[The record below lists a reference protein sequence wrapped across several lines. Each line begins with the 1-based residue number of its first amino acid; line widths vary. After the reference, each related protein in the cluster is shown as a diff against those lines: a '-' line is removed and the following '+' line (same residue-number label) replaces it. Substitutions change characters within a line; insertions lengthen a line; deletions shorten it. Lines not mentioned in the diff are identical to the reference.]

1 MINKKFR
8 LMPLFFPIFLELL
21 FMMLTGAVDTLML
34 SSEGDQAVG
43 AVGTANTYIGI
54 FLIMFSVISSGM
66 MAVMTQ
72 YIGAQKPGVARQ
84 ALRLG
89 LALNA
94 AAGAVISILLFVC
107 ADPIL
112 KAVGIA
118 QDLLEPARI
127 YLKTVGLFCICNAMA
142 PIYSC
147 YLRAF
152 GHTSATL
159 VGTVL
164 SNVVN
169 VALNALFLFV
179 MHWGVF
185 GVALATGISRLVH
198 LMWVWIASKRRIAP
212 AQDDVKLENREI
224 LRKII
229 RVGLPAAM
237 ETSLYN
243 LAITIVISLLNRM
256 DATGMQATARAYASQ
271 ICNFSYCAG
280 AALAQANAILVGWRI
295 GAQQLDECDRQTRKN
310 ALIGIVLGVG
320 TASVFAIFAKP
331 ILGLF
336 TSDPQ
341 MIRLVSILLVID
353 IFLEIG
359 RVSNLVFGFA
369 LKTSGDATY
378 PMIIA
383 VTFAFLFAAGGTWYF
398 GMHLGWLA
406 VGAYVAMAL
415 DECVRAVFMFL
426 RWSKGCWKEKNL
438 LMETE

>member
-1 MINKKFR
+1 MPNKKYR
-8 LMPLFFPIFLELL
+8 LLPLFFPIFLELL

-43 AVGTANTYIGI
+43 AVGTANNYIGI

-72 YIGAQKPGVARQ
+72 YIGAKRPGVAQQ

-89 LALNA
+89 LLLNL
-94 AAGAVISILLFVC
+94 AAGAVISIVLFAC
-107 ADPIL
+107 AGVIL
-112 KAVGIA
+112 EAVGIA
-118 QDLLEPARI
+118 QELLEPAHI
-127 YLKTVGLFCICNAMA
+127 YLQTVGLFCVCNAEA

-164 SNVVN
+164 ANVVN
-169 VALNALFLFV
+169 VVLNALFLFV
-179 MHWGVF
+179 MGWGVF
-185 GVALATGISRLVH
+185 GVALATGISRLIN
-198 LMWVWIASKRRIAP
+198 LLWLWAASRRRIKPVA
-212 AQDDVKLENREI
+212 DNERLEKRE
-224 LRKII
+224 LLGKII
-229 RVGLPAAM
+229 RIGFPAAM

-256 DATGMQATARAYASQ
+256 DASGMQATARAYAMQ
-271 ICNFSYCAG
+271 ICNFSFCAG
-280 AALAQANAILVGWRI
+280 AALAQANAIIAGWRI
-295 GAQQLDECDRQTRKN
+295 GARQLEECDRETRRN
-310 ALIGIVLGVG
+310 ALAGIALGVG
-320 TASVFAIFAKP
+320 TASIFAIFAKP
-331 ILGLF
+331 ILRLF
-336 TSDPQ
+336 TDDPQ
-341 MIRLVSILLVID
+341 MIHLVSILLVID

-359 RVSNLVFGFA
+359 RVSNLVFGYA

-383 VTFAFLFAAGGTWYF
+383 VTFAFLFAAGGTWFF
-398 GMHLGWLA
+398 GIRLGWLA

-426 RWSKGCWKEKNL
+426 RWRSGSWKHKSL
-438 LMETE
+438 LHES

>member
-1 MINKKFR
+1 MPNNKYR

-43 AVGTANTYIGI
+43 AVGTANTYISI

-72 YIGAQKPGVARQ
+72 YIGAKRPAVAQQ

-89 LALNA
+89 LLLNL
-94 AAGAVISILLFVC
+94 AVGTLISMLLFVC
-107 ADPIL
+107 ARPIL
-112 KAVGIA
+112 EVVGIA
-118 QDLLEPARI
+118 RELLEPACI
-127 YLKTVGLFCICNAMA
+127 YLQTVGLFCVCNAVT

-164 SNVVN
+164 ANALN
-169 VALNALFLFV
+169 IILNALFLFV

-185 GVALATGISRLVH
+185 GVALATGISRLVN
-198 LMWVWIASKRRIAP
+198 LLWVWSASRRRIRP
-212 AQDDVKLENREI
+212 AADGERLKNGEL
-224 LRKII
+224 LGKII
-229 RVGLPAAM
+229 RIGLPAAM

-256 DATGMQATARAYASQ
+256 DATGMQATARAYAMQ
-271 ICNFSYCAG
+271 ICNFSFSAG

-295 GAQQLDECDRQTRKN
+295 GARELTECDRETRKN
-310 ALIGIVLGVG
+310 ALRGIVLGVG

-336 TSDPQ
+336 TDDPR
-341 MIRLVSILLVID
+341 MIQLVSTLLVID

-378 PMIIA
+378 PMLIA
-383 VTFAFLFAAGGTWYF
+383 VIFAFLFAAGGTWYF
-398 GMHLGWLA
+398 GVHLGYLA
-406 VGAYVAMAL
+406 VGAYIAMAL

-426 RWSKGCWKEKNL
+426 RWRSGSWKKKSL
-438 LMETE
+438 LNQS

>member
-1 MINKKFR
+1 MPNKKYR
-8 LMPLFFPIFLELL
+8 LLPLFFPIFLELL

-72 YIGAQKPGVARQ
+72 YIGAKRPGVAQQ

-89 LALNA
+89 LLLNL
-94 AAGAVISILLFVC
+94 AAGAVISIVLFAC
-107 ADPIL
+107 AGVTL
-112 KAVGIA
+112 EAVGIA
-118 QDLLEPARI
+118 QELLEPAHI
-127 YLKTVGLFCICNAMA
+127 YLQTVGLFCVCNAEA

-164 SNVVN
+164 ANVVN
-169 VALNALFLFV
+169 VVLNALFLFV
-179 MHWGVF
+179 MGWGVF
-185 GVALATGISRLVH
+185 GVALATGISRLIN
-198 LMWVWIASKRRIAP
+198 LLWLWAASRRRIKPVA
-212 AQDDVKLENREI
+212 DNERLEKRE
-224 LRKII
+224 LLGKII
-229 RVGLPAAM
+229 RIGFPAAM

-256 DATGMQATARAYASQ
+256 DASGMQATARAYAMQ
-271 ICNFSYCAG
+271 ICNFSFCAG
-280 AALAQANAILVGWRI
+280 AALAQANAIIAGWRI
-295 GAQQLDECDRQTRKN
+295 GARQLEECDRETRRN
-310 ALIGIVLGVG
+310 ALAGIALGVG
-320 TASVFAIFAKP
+320 TASIFAIFAKP
-331 ILGLF
+331 ILRLF
-336 TSDPQ
+336 TDDPQ
-341 MIRLVSILLVID
+341 MIHLVSILLVID

-359 RVSNLVFGFA
+359 RVSNLVFGYA

-383 VTFAFLFAAGGTWYF
+383 VTFAFLFAAGGTWFF
-398 GMHLGWLA
+398 GIRLGWLA

-426 RWSKGCWKEKNL
+426 RWRSGSWKHKSL
-438 LMETE
+438 LHES

>member
-1 MINKKFR
+1 MENKKYR

-43 AVGTANTYIGI
+43 AVGTANTYISI

-72 YIGAQKPGVARQ
+72 YIGAKRPAVAQQ

-89 LALNA
+89 LILNL
-94 AAGAVISILLFVC
+94 AAGAVISLILFIF
-107 ADPIL
+107 AEPIL

-118 QDLLEPARI
+118 QDLLDPARI
-127 YLKTVGLFCICNAMA
+127 YLRTVGLFCVCNAVA

-164 SNVVN
+164 ANVVN

-179 MHWGVF
+179 MEWGVF
-185 GVALATGISRLVH
+185 GVAMATGISRLVN
-198 LMWVWIASKRRIAP
+198 LLWVWSASNRRIKPVAE
-212 AQDDVKLENREI
+212 DTKLENREI
-224 LRKII
+224 FRKII
-229 RVGLPAAM
+229 RIGLPAAM

-256 DATGMQATARAYASQ
+256 DATGMQATARAYATQ

-295 GAQQLDECDRQTRKN
+295 GARKLAECDRETRKN
-310 ALIGIVLGVG
+310 ALIGIMLGIG
-320 TASVFAIFAKP
+320 TASVFALFAKP

-336 TSDPQ
+336 TDDPQ
-341 MIRLVSILLVID
+341 MIHLVSLLLVVD

-398 GMHLGWLA
+398 GIHLGWLA
-406 VGAYVAMAL
+406 VGAYIAMAL

-426 RWSKGCWKEKNL
+426 RWRSGRWKDKSLLHEK
-438 LMETE
+438 